1 MEKEHDQEIS
11 AAAVLRSFVSIDRN
25 FDELLMTIEKQQQI
39 YAYTDTHEKTSLDS
53 YDDDNTSIISCKN
66 LSTNPWKLITTFLRE
81 MRDQSL

>member
-1 MEKEHDQEIS
+1 MEKEQDQEIS

-66 LSTNPWKLITTFLRE
+66 LSTNP
-81 MRDQSL
+81 

>member
-1 MEKEHDQEIS
+1 MEKEQDQEIS

-66 LSTNPWKLITTFLRE
+66 LSANP
-81 MRDQSL
+81 